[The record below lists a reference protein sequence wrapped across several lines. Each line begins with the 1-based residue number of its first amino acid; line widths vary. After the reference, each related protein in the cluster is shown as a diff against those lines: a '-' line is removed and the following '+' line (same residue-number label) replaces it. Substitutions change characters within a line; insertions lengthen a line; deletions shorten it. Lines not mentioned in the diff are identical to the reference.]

1 MTHPYRK
8 YENTE
13 LWKMVDQII
22 DDLVENQ
29 DLEETT
35 AREYIVGY
43 FCKHLE
49 ELTDRKA

>member
-1 MTHPYRK
+1 MKHPYTK

-13 LWKMVDQII
+13 LWKKVDQII
-22 DDLVENQ
+22 GDLVENQ

-49 ELTDRKA
+49 EIAGRKE